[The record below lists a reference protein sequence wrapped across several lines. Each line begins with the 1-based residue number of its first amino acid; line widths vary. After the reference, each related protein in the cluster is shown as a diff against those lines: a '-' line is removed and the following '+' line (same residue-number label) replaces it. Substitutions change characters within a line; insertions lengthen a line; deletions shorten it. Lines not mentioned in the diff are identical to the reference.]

1 MRIWPLA
8 LLMLLA
14 SMSLCGCVE
23 VEDDALPDTVVVE
36 DTDPPQDVD
45 VDIDVEETP

>member
-1 MRIWPLA
+1 MRTGLFT

-14 SMSLCGCVE
+14 SMTLYGCVD
-23 VEDDALPDTVVVE
+23 VDDDAMPDTVVVE